1 MTISLG
7 SFILRNGIMS
17 WFYIEDLLPGKK
29 CFCLIH
35 SGMFYM
41 PILRCG

>member
-1 MTISLG
+1 MTTSLG
-7 SFILRNGIMS
+7 SFIHVMIIMS
-17 WFYIEDLLPGKK
+17 CLYIEDLLPGKK

-41 PILRCG
+41 PILR